1 MMIKA
6 ITLWQPWASF
16 MALDL
21 KKNETRS
28 WGTDY
33 RGPLAIAA
41 AVREPRTEIP
51 IDVYVFGIEK
61 LGPFKSWP
69 RGGILCVRNL
79 YSTVYDPFKPV
90 DPVEAMLGFYGPG
103 RVAWRTR
110 MLKVFDEPIPVK
122 GKQGLWD
129 WEWPD
134 EMRVELLC

>member
-41 AVREPRTEIP
+41 AAREPSAEIP
-51 IDVYVFGIEK
+51 IDVYGFAIEK

-69 RGGILCVRNL
+69 RGVILCVRDL
-79 YSTVYDPFKPV
+79 YLTVYDPFDPV
-90 DPVEAMLGFYGPG
+90 DPVEAMLGFYGRG
-103 RVAWRTR
+103 RVAWKTKLLRF
-110 MLKVFDEPIPVK
+110 FDDPIPVK
-122 GKQGLWD
+122 GHQGLWD
-129 WEWPD
+129 WEWP
-134 EMRVELLC
+134 EELRVRNK